1 MSSGI
6 PDPLLNE
13 SLYSGSHHQR
23 AETMQD
29 PAFREQLWAEE
40 ERMKVLLR
48 QRMLRERE
56 IAQRQNQMNMSMH
69 GPAAYAEVQLGA
81 YEASEEDEDYY
92 ERNRA
97 RCDTMA
103 GAEHMRINPNHLA
116 DIKQPQST
124 RNANIAGPK
133 LSKTTSAAQGASALK
148 VPKAGDAAGKTG
160 GTKAS
165 PRGTAS
171 TAAGAARTA
180 AKPVGTKSAASR
192 K

>member
-69 GPAAYAEVQLGA
+69 GPAAYAEVQLGT

-92 ERNRA
+92 ERNR
-97 RCDTMA
+97 RHDTMT
-103 GAEHMRINPNHLA
+103 GTEHMRINPNHLA

-124 RNANIAGPK
+124 RNANIAGSK
-133 LSKTTSAAQGASALK
+133 LSKT
-148 VPKAGDAAGKTG
+148 
-160 GTKAS
+160 
-165 PRGTAS
+165 
-171 TAAGAARTA
+171 
-180 AKPVGTKSAASR
+180 
-192 K
+192 

>member
-69 GPAAYAEVQLGA
+69 GPAAYAEVQLGP
-81 YEASEEDEDYY
+81 YEASEEDEEYDQNFADQ
-92 ERNRA
+92 RR
-97 RCDTMA
+97 RHDTMA
-103 GAEHMRINPNHLA
+103 GPEHMRINPNHLS
-116 DIKQPQST
+116 DVKQPQST
-124 RNANIAGPK
+124 RNVIIAGSK
-133 LSKTTSAAQGASALK
+133 LSKT
-148 VPKAGDAAGKTG
+148 
-160 GTKAS
+160 
-165 PRGTAS
+165 
-171 TAAGAARTA
+171 
-180 AKPVGTKSAASR
+180 
-192 K
+192 

>member
-69 GPAAYAEVQLGA
+69 GPAAYAEAKFGQ
-81 YEASEEDEDYY
+81 YEASEEDED
-92 ERNRA
+92 
-97 RCDTMA
+97 D
-103 GAEHMRINPNHLA
+103 
-116 DIKQPQST
+116 
-124 RNANIAGPK
+124 
-133 LSKTTSAAQGASALK
+133 
-148 VPKAGDAAGKTG
+148 
-160 GTKAS
+160 
-165 PRGTAS
+165 
-171 TAAGAARTA
+171 
-180 AKPVGTKSAASR
+180 
-192 K
+192 